1 MAIETLV
8 KTVFSDEFRKERWE
22 DLNAGKLL
30 DPQFKKDMQYGDEV
44 DVQFH
49 DPLTMS
55 DYEGG
60 DLDIDTVEK
69 AGTSTVKVKIN
80 KGKSVFFKL
89 DEAKLRQIKSAKTN
103 DEKIK
108 LIKEYSADAREQ
120 FDRAIDKACC
130 EQRIRAKMLEN
141 NKAITVS
148 DTNIHQ
154 IFASAKTALVIGDDK
169 GHTAWKDGEMIAVI
183 SPKMEA
189 FMSTMKILQYSDV
202 MAKHYKKGFV
212 GTFMGFA
219 VVVDNNLDKTT
230 ETTDGGTV
238 TYEYPLFGRAKR
250 TIAGGIQDDFKL
262 ESGKKVG
269 GFDTHYWGKGVFGV
283 KAPLSYLL
291 VSAKCLVNFTIGS

>member
-22 DLNAGKLL
+22 ELNAGKLL
-30 DPQFKKDMQYGDEV
+30 DPQFKKDIQWGDEV

-60 DLDIDTVEK
+60 DLDITTVEK

-89 DEAKLRQIKSAKTN
+89 DEAKLRQIKSAKTD
-103 DEKIK
+103 DEKVK
-108 LIKEYSADAREQ
+108 LVREYSADAREQ
-120 FDRAIDKACC
+120 FNRAIDKACC
-130 EQRIRAKMLEN
+130 QQRVRAKMLNEN
-141 NKAITVS
+141 KPITVS
-148 DTNIHQ
+148 ATNVHQ
-154 IFASAKTALVIGDDK
+154 IFASAKADLMKGDGA
-169 GHTAWKDGEMIAVI
+169 GHTAWVDGEMIAVI
-183 SPKMEA
+183 SSDMQA
-189 FMSTMKILQYSDV
+189 FMSTMNLLQYSDV
-202 MAKHYKKGFV
+202 MAKKYKKGFE

-219 VVVDNNLDKTT
+219 VIVDENLDKTT
-230 ETTDGGTV
+230 EDGN
-238 TYEYPLFGRAKR
+238 TYEYPLFGRTKH
-250 TIAGGIQDDFKL
+250 TLAGGIQEDFKL
-262 ESGKKVG
+262 ESGKQVG

-291 VSAKCLVNFTIGS
+291 VSAKCLVKFAIGA